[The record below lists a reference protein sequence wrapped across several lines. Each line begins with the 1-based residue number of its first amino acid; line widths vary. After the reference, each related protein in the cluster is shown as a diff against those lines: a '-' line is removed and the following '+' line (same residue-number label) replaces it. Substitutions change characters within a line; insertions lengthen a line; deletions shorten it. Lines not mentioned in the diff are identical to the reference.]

1 MREHLAVIEEVKG
14 PIVDLG
20 SGNARYC
27 RDLVELM
34 RITHYQNRD
43 FYLFDWYQERPIGS
57 AIDFCNY
64 IDNTLGKT
72 GFIVK
77 GDLNDTVPS
86 ELPDNIALL
95 HMDLRGTNL
104 TIPMYR
110 QSISNVANHGLLVVT
125 HGGIQG
131 VKKDFELFAREMISE
146 KIATKFVEKKDSSYI
161 IRRNLK
167 VIDNGKTRRQG
178 RPEHLR

>member
-1 MREHLAVIEEVKG
+1 MREHLALIENISG

-27 RDLVELM
+27 RDLVEIM
-34 RITHYQNRD
+34 RTSYHKGRD

-77 GDLNDTVPS
+77 GDLNDTVPN
-86 ELPDNIALL
+86 ELPEDIALL
-95 HMDLRGTNL
+95 HMDLRGTDL
-104 TIPMYR
+104 ILPMFEKAIHYV
-110 QSISNVANHGLLVVT
+110 SNNGLLVVT
-125 HGGIQG
+125 HGGNKGQM
-131 VKKDFELFAREMISE
+131 KDFEFFARGMISD
-146 KIATKFVEKKDSSYI
+146 KIATKFVEKKNSSYI
-161 IRRNLK
+161 IRQNLN
-167 VIDNGKTRRQG
+167 VIDNGKIRRQA